1 MPYCPRVSYAVPL
14 PSLPFPITSYDSTNI
29 PDSVSG
35 PLISYL
41 TNFTTSLLTF
51 ACGRD
56 WYSPLQTCLDCQEAY
71 RTWLC
76 SISFPRCG
84 ESPTSSSSSTTVTS
98 ATASASSGT
107 TTISPALVVQEAN
120 VNQRN
125 PNLPNTTS
133 AVEILL
139 PCLETCNAVDRACPN
154 FLGFACPVPRFNA
167 NVSYGVG
174 FIDGDAQSTG
184 TWSQGGGLTGV
195 AQDRWGNVWC
205 AGGV

>member
-1 MPYCPRVSYAVPL
+1 MPYCPCVSYAVPL
-14 PSLPFPITSYDSTNI
+14 PSLPFPITSYDASNI

-41 TNFTTSLLTF
+41 TNFTTSLSTF

-76 SISFPRCG
+76 SVSFPRCG
-84 ESPTSSSSSTTVTS
+84 EASSTT
-98 ATASASSGT
+98 ATAVSASG
-107 TTISPALVVQEAN
+107 TTISPALVVQDAN
-120 VNQRN
+120 AVQRN
-125 PNLPNTTS
+125 ANLPNTTS

-154 FLGFACPVPRFNA
+154 FLGFTCPVPRFNA